1 MKQRIYLVLV
11 SLCMLTNFI
20 VPVYAVDTNMQN
32 YQAVYLGVENYGLL
46 NRDNMSSFR
55 HRFCINGQI
64 YSTYTIS
71 DNGGAYTIQNKLQ
84 EGYVYD
90 ITVQNGNVIAADSAS
105 SVAEGSITSVDSTA
119 ITVAGQSISLDGSSV
134 YQITNAA
141 GGSTVIA
148 ASTADLQV
156 GKTVKVYENN
166 GQYVIYL
173 TFVANQYTA
182 PVSGT
187 PGLKTLKNFLVTAME
202 PVGTTLYV
210 YGGAWD
216 WQDTASSNQA
226 TTIGL
231 PQSWV
236 DFFQSQNANYNYK
249 NPVQANS
256 YYPFDRWNQYYYAG
270 ADCSGYVGW
279 AVYNTMNTQSSG
291 TGYVFKS
298 TAVAQQFAN
307 LGWGTKTQN
316 IQRYGF
322 KPGDIMS
329 MNGHVWIC
337 LGTCDDGSVVILH
350 STPSKSVNGQSGG
363 GVQINGIG
371 DSENCQ
377 AVQLARTYMSRYFPT
392 WYSRYHN
399 VYKNYASY
407 TSFSGNT
414 AGKFSWT
421 INGVLSDPDGYISM
435 KADDILA
442 DLFGETNAITASAEQ
457 GGTIS
462 PYGTVRIKEGSTQSF
477 VISPNNNY
485 EVASVIVD
493 GVDVTNQL
501 VNNRYTFSNVNE
513 PHTIQATFQ
522 PGEEWFIDVPAG
534 MYYYDAV
541 RWAVKNGITQ
551 GMSHTQFSP
560 DENCTRAQIV
570 TFLWRANKSPITAD
584 NNDISFTDVSDTAF
598 YKNAV
603 RWAVNEGIT
612 QGTSSTTFGP
622 NETVTRGQAIA
633 FLWRADGSPV
643 VSDDSL
649 FTDVPKDAFYF
660 DAVQWA
666 VNKGITQGTSSMTF
680 SPGES
685 CTRAQIMT
693 FLHRVTEN

>member
-1 MKQRIYLVLV
+1 MKKKIYSILV
-11 SLCMLTNFI
+11 SLCMFTNFI
-20 VPVYAVDTNMQN
+20 LPAYAVDTNVQN
-32 YQAVYLGVENYGLL
+32 YQAVYLGVENYGSLS
-46 NRDNMSSFR
+46 RDNMSWFR
-55 HRFCINGQI
+55 HRFSINGQS
-64 YSTYTIS
+64 YFTYTIP

-84 EGYVYD
+84 EGYVYN
-90 ITVQNGNVIAADSAS
+90 ITVQNGNVIAADFAS
-105 SVAEGSITSVDSTA
+105 SVAEGSITYVDSTS
-119 ITVAGQSISLDGSSV
+119 IMVAGQAIPLEGCSV
-134 YQITNAA
+134 YKINNAA

-148 ASTADLQV
+148 SSVADLQI

-187 PGLKTLKNFLVTAME
+187 PGLKTIKNLLAIAME

-210 YGGAWD
+210 YGGAWN
-216 WQDTASSNQA
+216 WQDTAASNQA

-236 DFFQSQNANYNYK
+236 DFFQSQNVNYNYK

-256 YYPFDRWNQYYYAG
+256 YYPFNKYNQYYYAG

-279 AVYNTMNTQSSG
+279 SVYNTMNTQSSE
-291 TGYVFKS
+291 TGYVLKS
-298 TAVAQQFAN
+298 TEVAQQFAN

-322 KPGDIMS
+322 KAGDIMS

-350 STPSKSVNGQSGG
+350 STPSKSINGQSGG

-377 AVQLARTYMSRYFPT
+377 AVQLARTYMSRYFPQ

-399 VYKNYASY
+399 VYKNYSSY
-407 TSFSGNT
+407 TSFSGST

-421 INGVLSDPDGYISM
+421 INGVLSDPDGYIGM

-442 DLFGETNAITASAEQ
+442 DLFGETNAITASAGQ

-462 PYGTVRIKEGSTQSF
+462 PSGIVRIKDGGTQSF

-485 EVASVIVD
+485 DVASVLVD

-513 PHTIQATFQ
+513 PHTIQVTFKL
-522 PGEEWFIDVPAG
+522 GEAWFTDVHAG

-541 RWAVKNGITQ
+541 RWAVKNEITQ
-551 GMSHTQFSP
+551 GINNSQFSP
-560 DENCTRAQIV
+560 DGNCTRAQVV
-570 TFLWRANKSPITAD
+570 TFLWRANGMSITAD
-584 NNDISFTDVSDTAF
+584 NNDILFTDVSDNAF

-603 RWAVNEGIT
+603 CWAVSEGIAR
-612 QGTSSTTFGP
+612 GTSDITFSP
-622 NETVTRGQAIA
+622 DQTVTREQAIT
-633 FLWRADGSPV
+633 FLWRANGSPM
-643 VSDDSL
+643 VSYDNL

-666 VNKGITQGTSSMTF
+666 VNKGITQGTSNTTF
-680 SPGES
+680 SPNQS

-693 FLHRVTEN
+693 FLYRTIEN